1 MYPITSYELAKAQT
15 ADLHRQ
21 AQRDALARAA
31 RRARHARPDRPG
43 HTAPASPAA
52 AVRRLLTA
60 LSARTSA

>member
-1 MYPITSYELAKAQT
+1 MHPITSYELAKAQT

-31 RRARHARPDRPG
+31 SRARHARHDRPG
-43 HTAPASPAA
+43 HTAPAYPAA

>member
-1 MYPITSYELAKAQT
+1 MYPLSSYELAKARI

-31 RRARHARPDRPG
+31 RQARHPRTHRHG
-43 HTAPASPAA
+43 HPAPAHT

-60 LSARTSA
+60 LGARNSA